1 MGANPGCR
9 VKKLWACREIDA
21 PAEVLWNLLVDLER
35 WPEWGPSVQRAVLQT
50 DKFESGATGTVT
62 TAVGIDLNFEITE
75 HRDGTSWAW
84 KVAGIPATHHRVEPL
99 GPDRCRV
106 GFGVP
111 WVVAPYLAVCEIAL
125 RRLEVMAANAKVG
138 Q

>member
-1 MGANPGCR
+1 
-9 VKKLWACREIDA
+9 VKQLWVWREIDA
-21 PAEVLWNLLVDLER
+21 PAELLWALISDVEQ
-35 WPEWGPSVQRAVLQT
+35 WPQWGPSVAEAALDGASLER
-50 DKFESGATGTVT
+50 GATGTVT
-62 TAVGIDLNFEITE
+62 TALGIDLNFEITDHVE
-75 HRDGTSWAW
+75 GRSWGW
-84 KVAGIPATHHRVEPL
+84 KVAGIPATEHCVRSL

-125 RRLEVMAANAKVG
+125 RRLEALATKAKAD